1 MGAAV
6 WKGLVRFGLLAI
18 PVKLYRTAKAEKIS
32 FRQLHKSTGAR
43 IRQQLYT
50 NTESEVPIPAN
61 DIAADV
67 PISTAKLKPSS
78 HALSFH
84 PPAEPVPRALSRD
97 DVAKGYPYDKDQ
109 YVSVSRE
116 DLAQLVPSTACE
128 MTINEFVQP
137 AEINLTYFD
146 STFYVVPNRSSDRGY
161 GVLFQALARTGL
173 AAVAQITLHSRES
186 VVILRACGCRMIAQT
201 LFYDAEIRRE
211 REYRAETSAVST
223 KELDLAVRLIEDLR
237 VPFEP
242 LKYFDRYRDGLQRFI
257 RSRVAAQNPAA
268 ACNDEP
274 ASATPLLEA
283 LQRSLKRTAGN
294 SPAVESRLV
303 NSRRGTGKRGG
314 ALAS

>member
-6 WKGLVRFGLLAI
+6 WKGLVRFGLIAI

-43 IRQQLYT
+43 IRQKLYT
-50 NTESEVPIPAN
+50 DTESEVPIPAN

-67 PISTAKLKPSS
+67 HIWTAKLKPSS
-78 HALSFH
+78 HACTLPLH
-84 PPAEPVPRALSRD
+84 PPAGPVPRALSRD
-97 DVAKGYPYDKDQ
+97 DVAKRLPIRQGSC
-109 YVSVSRE
+109 VFVSRE

-128 MTINEFVQP
+128 IMINEFVQP

-201 LFYDAEIRRE
+201 LFYDAEIRHE
-211 REYRAETSAVST
+211 REYRAETSAVAR
-223 KELDLAVRLIEDLR
+223 K
-237 VPFEP
+237 
-242 LKYFDRYRDGLQRFI
+242 
-257 RSRVAAQNPAA
+257 
-268 ACNDEP
+268 
-274 ASATPLLEA
+274 
-283 LQRSLKRTAGN
+283 N
-294 SPAVESRLV
+294 SISPC
-303 NSRRGTGKRGG
+303 G
-314 ALAS
+314 